1 MTVQIEDDDETDTL
15 FLLNAQ
21 LIGVVSTMLDG
32 YLNGSH
38 GVCLWKFILIMSL
51 SLVASFLQH

>member
-21 LIGVVSTMLDG
+21 LIGVVSSMLDG

-38 GVCLWKFILIMSL
+38 GVCL
-51 SLVASFLQH
+51 